1 LLNVCR
7 ALPITVGM
15 TLEAGSST
23 PGTTAPAPRAR
34 AGLRRLL
41 GRLGVRGRL
50 FGLAIALVVLG
61 GVCAIV
67 ATSGLIAQKGKVH
80 SVDTVFKDFRTGR
93 DAYEGWLT
101 ADDQMNMYAALEVL
115 RDRSQRQLAN
125 VTWGQV
131 VSGHQQAIAA
141 LHSLIAHA
149 SSAEIRAKAQSTLQ
163 DLNAYYAFTL
173 QMHAAVL
180 AGNPT
185 RAVRL
190 VTVNNA
196 PASNRT
202 QADFDAMGQT
212 LSKTAAAINGQANSA
227 ASSSEQLV
235 IIVGV
240 ISILLAIAITL
251 WLARSIILP
260 LREMTDAAERI
271 AEGDLAV
278 EVQADS
284 EDELGRLANSFKR
297 SVAYLNEMAKAAE
310 QVADGD
316 LSVTVTPRSERD
328 VLGGAFQRM
337 RARLASTIEDIAR
350 NSDNVGSAS
359 TEMAESSQQ
368 AGMAVGEIAN
378 AVGSV
383 AEGAESQVR
392 SLERARGVTAQ
403 MAAAS
408 EASAADAQE
417 TANAAREARSV
428 AESGASAVRR
438 ASDAMHAVRAS
449 SSEITERMRELGAT
463 SERIGGIV
471 DTITAIS
478 EQTNLLALNA
488 AIEAARAGEQGK
500 GFAVVAEEVRKLAEE
515 SQQAAGTIADLIAQ
529 IQSET
534 GKTVEVV
541 ATGAQQ
547 TEDGVQIVEEA
558 REAFERIAESVQD
571 MDERAQ
577 RITAAV
583 ADIVASGAEMQESI
597 EQVLSVAE
605 QSSASAEEV
614 SATTEQTSASA
625 QQIAASAGELAHT
638 AESLR
643 GVVRQF
649 KLV

>member
-1 LLNVCR
+1 
-7 ALPITVGM
+7 M

-23 PGTTAPAPRAR
+23 RGTAAPAPRAR
-34 AGLRRLL
+34 VGLRRLL
-41 GRLGVRGRL
+41 SRLGVRGRL

-67 ATSGLIAQKGKVH
+67 ATSGLSAQKGKVH

-163 DLNAYYAFTL
+163 DLDAYYGFTL

-196 PASNRT
+196 SASNRT

-212 LSKTAAAINGQANSA
+212 LSKTAASINAQANSA

-260 LREMTDAAERI
+260 LRDMTDAAERI

-297 SVAYLNEMAKAAE
+297 SVAYLNEMANAAE

-350 NSDNVGSAS
+350 NSDSVGSAS

-403 MAAAS
+403 MAAAT
-408 EASAADAQE
+408 EASAADAEE

-515 SQQAAGTIADLIAQ
+515 SQQAAGTIADLISQ

-583 ADIVASGAEMQESI
+583 VEIVASGAEMQESI

-643 GVVRQF
+643 GVVSQF

>member
-1 LLNVCR
+1 
-7 ALPITVGM
+7 M
-15 TLEAGSST
+15 TLDLESST
-23 PGTTAPAPRAR
+23 PAGAARRPRTA
-34 AGLRRLL
+34 AGLGRALS
-41 GRLGVRGRL
+41 RLGVRGRL
-50 FGLAIALVVLG
+50 FGLAIAVALLG
-61 GVCAIV
+61 GLCTLV
-67 ATSGLIAQKGKVH
+67 ATSGLVAQKGKVH
-80 SVDTVFKDFRTGR
+80 SVDTVFRTFSTER

-101 ADDQMNMYAALEVL
+101 ADDQMNMYAALAVL
-115 RDRSQRQLAN
+115 RDPTQRQLAN

-131 VSGHQQAIAA
+131 VSGHQQATTS
-141 LHSLIAHA
+141 LRWLIANA
-149 SSAEIRAKAQSTLQ
+149 SSPAARTKAQATLR
-163 DLNAYYAFTL
+163 DLTAYYSFTL
-173 QMHAAVL
+173 KMHAAVL
-180 AGNPT
+180 AGNP
-185 RAVRL
+185 RLAVRL

-196 PASNRT
+196 PASNQT
-202 QADFDAMGQT
+202 QADFDAMGKA
-212 LSKTAAAINGQANSA
+212 LTADAARINAQANSA
-227 ASSSEQLV
+227 ASSSEALV
-235 IIVGV
+235 LIVAAV
-240 ISILLAIAITL
+240 AILLAIAITL

-260 LREMTDAAERI
+260 LREMTDAAEKI
-271 AEGDLAV
+271 ADGDLAV
-278 EVQADS
+278 DIHADTD
-284 EDELGRLANSFKR
+284 DELGRLAGSFRR
-297 SVAYLNEMAKAAE
+297 SVAYLNEMAGAAE

-316 LSVTVTPRSERD
+316 LSVTVTPRSDRD

-337 RARLASTIEDIAR
+337 RARLASTIEDIAHS
-350 NSDNVGSAS
+350 SDSVGSAS
-359 TEMAESSQQ
+359 SEMAQSSQQ

-383 AEGAESQVR
+383 AAGAETQVR
-392 SLERARGVTAQ
+392 SLEQARVVSGQ
-403 MAAAS
+403 MASAS
-408 EASAADAQE
+408 EASAVDAEE
-417 TANAAREARSV
+417 TANAARHARTV
-428 AESGASAVRR
+428 AESGASSVRR
-438 ASDAMHAVRAS
+438 ASDAMQAVRDS

-534 GKTVEVV
+534 SKTVEVV
-541 ATGAQQ
+541 AAGARQ

-558 REAFERIAESVQD
+558 REAFEGIAASVQD

-577 RITAAV
+577 RITAAI
-583 ADIVASGAEMQESI
+583 AEIVASGTQMQRSI
-597 EQVLSVAE
+597 EEVLSVAE

>member
-1 LLNVCR
+1 
-7 ALPITVGM
+7 P
-15 TLEAGSST
+15 
-23 PGTTAPAPRAR
+23 
-34 AGLRRLL
+34 GLRRVLS
-41 GRLGVRGRL
+41 RLGVRGRL
-50 FGLAIALVVLG
+50 FGLAIALVLLG
-61 GVCAIV
+61 ALCALV
-67 ATSGLIAQKGKVH
+67 ATSGLIAQRGKVH
-80 SVDTVFKDFRTGR
+80 SVDTVFKDFRAER
-93 DAYEGWLT
+93 NAYEGWLT

-115 RDRSQRQLAN
+115 RDPTQRPLAN

-131 VSGHQQAIAA
+131 VSGHQQAVEWLRWLTANATSAA
-141 LHSLIAHA
+141 T
-149 SSAEIRAKAQSTLQ
+149 RTKAQATLQ
-163 DLNAYYAFTL
+163 DLSAYYGFTL
-173 QMHAAVL
+173 KMHAAVL

-185 RAVRL
+185 LAVRL
-190 VTVNNA
+190 VTVSNA
-196 PASNRT
+196 PASNQT
-202 QADFDAMGQT
+202 QADFDAMGKA
-212 LSKTAAAINGQANSA
+212 LSTDAAQITAQANSA
-227 ASSSEQLV
+227 ASSSEHLV
-235 IIVGV
+235 LIVAV
-240 ISILLAIAITL
+240 LAILLAIAITL
-251 WLARSIILP
+251 WLARSIIRP

-271 AEGDLAV
+271 ADGDLAV
-278 EVQADS
+278 DIQADS
-284 EDELGRLANSFKR
+284 EDELGRLAGAFQK
-297 SVAYLNEMAKAAE
+297 SVAYLNEMADAAE

-316 LSVTVTPRSERD
+316 LSVTVEPRSDRD

-337 RARLASTIEDIAR
+337 RSKLASTIEDIAR
-350 NSDNVGSAS
+350 SSDSVGSAS
-359 TEMAESSQQ
+359 SEMAESSQQ

-383 AEGAESQVR
+383 AEGAETQVR
-392 SLERARGVTAQ
+392 SLAHARLVSGQIAS
-403 MAAAS
+403 AS

-417 TANAAREARSV
+417 TANAARQARTV
-428 AESGASAVRR
+428 AETGAGAVRR
-438 ASDAMHAVRAS
+438 ASDAMQAVRDS
-449 SSEITERMRELGAT
+449 STEITERMRELGAT
-463 SERIGGIV
+463 SQRIGGIV
-471 DTITAIS
+471 DTITAIA

-515 SQQAAGTIADLIAQ
+515 SQSAAGSIADLIGQ

-541 ATGAQQ
+541 AAGARQ

-558 REAFERIAESVQD
+558 REAFERIAGSVQD

-577 RITAAV
+577 RITAAI
-583 ADIVASGAEMQESI
+583 AEIVASGTQMQESI
-597 EQVLSVAE
+597 EEVLSVAE

>member
-23 PGTTAPAPRAR
+23 PGKAAPAPRAG

-141 LHSLIAHA
+141 LHSLIAPA
-149 SSAEIRAKAQSTLQ
+149 SSGEIRAKAQSTLQ

-196 PASNRT
+196 SASNRT

-212 LSKTAAAINGQANSA
+212 LSKTAASINAQANSA

-260 LREMTDAAERI
+260 LRDMTDAAERI

-297 SVAYLNEMAKAAE
+297 SVAYLNEMANAAE

-350 NSDNVGSAS
+350 NSDSVGSAS

-515 SQQAAGTIADLIAQ
+515 SQQAAGTIADLITQ

-583 ADIVASGAEMQESI
+583 AEIVASGAEMQESI

-643 GVVRQF
+643 GVVSQF

>member
-1 LLNVCR
+1 
-7 ALPITVGM
+7 M
-15 TLEAGSST
+15 TLDQGSST
-23 PGTTAPAPRAR
+23 PAGATRRPRTT
-34 AGLRRLL
+34 AGLRRVLS
-41 GRLGVRGRL
+41 RLGVRGRL
-50 FGLAIALVVLG
+50 FGLAIALVLLG
-61 GVCAIV
+61 GLCAGV
-67 ATSGLIAQKGKVH
+67 ATSGLIGQKGKVH
-80 SVDTVFKDFRTGR
+80 AVGTVFKDFRTER

-115 RDRSQRQLAN
+115 RDPKQRQLAN

-131 VSGHQQAIAA
+131 VSGHQQAVQS
-141 LHSLIAHA
+141 LRWLIANA
-149 SSAEIRAKAQSTLQ
+149 TNPATRSKAQTTLQ
-163 DLNAYYAFTL
+163 DLSAYYGFTL
-173 QMHAAVL
+173 KMHAAVL

-185 RAVRL
+185 LAVRL
-190 VTVNNA
+190 VTVSNA
-196 PASNRT
+196 PSSNQT
-202 QADFDAMGQT
+202 QADFDTMGKA
-212 LSKTAAAINGQANSA
+212 LTADAALINTQANSA
-227 ASSSEQLV
+227 ASSSERLV
-235 IIVGV
+235 LIVAAV
-240 ISILLAIAITL
+240 AILLAIAITL
-251 WLARSIILP
+251 WLARSIIGP
-260 LREMTDAAERI
+260 LREMTDAAELI
-271 AEGDLAV
+271 AEGDLDV
-278 EVQADS
+278 DLNADT
-284 EDELGRLANSFKR
+284 EDELGRLAGAFER
-297 SVAYLNEMAKAAE
+297 SVAYLNEMADAAE
-310 QVADGD
+310 QVAAGD
-316 LSVTVTPRSERD
+316 LSVTVEPRSDRD

-337 RARLASTIEDIAR
+337 RSKLASTIEDIAR
-350 NSDNVGSAS
+350 NSDSVGSAS
-359 TEMAESSQQ
+359 SEMAQSSQQ

-383 AEGAESQVR
+383 AEGAETQVR
-392 SLERARGVTAQ
+392 SLEQARIVSRQ
-403 MAAAS
+403 MASAS
-408 EASAADAQE
+408 EASAADAEQ
-417 TANAAREARSV
+417 TASAARQARTV
-428 AESGASAVRR
+428 AETGASAVRR
-438 ASDAMHAVRAS
+438 ASDAMLAVRDS
-449 SSEITERMRELGAT
+449 SSEITERMRELGDT

-515 SQQAAGTIADLIAQ
+515 SQQAAGTIADLIGQ

-541 ATGAQQ
+541 AAGARQ

-583 ADIVASGAEMQESI
+583 AEIVASGTQMQQSI
-597 EQVLSVAE
+597 EEVLSVAE

-625 QQIAASAGELAHT
+625 QQIAASAGDLAHT
-638 AESLR
+638 AENLR

>member
-1 LLNVCR
+1 
-7 ALPITVGM
+7 M
-15 TLEAGSST
+15 TLEAGSSI
-23 PGTTAPAPRAR
+23 PGTAAPERRAR

-41 GRLGVRGRL
+41 SRLGVRGRL
-50 FGLAIALVVLG
+50 FGLATALVVLG
-61 GVCAIV
+61 GVCALV
-67 ATSGLIAQKGKVH
+67 ATTGLIGQKGKVH
-80 SVDTVFKDFRTGR
+80 SVAKVFKDFRTER

-101 ADDQMNMYAALEVL
+101 ADDQMNMYAALAVL

-141 LHSLIAHA
+141 LHWLVANA
-149 SSAEIRAKAQSTLQ
+149 SSAEIRATAQSTLQ
-163 DLNAYYAFTL
+163 DLTAYYGFTL

-196 PASNRT
+196 STSNRS
-202 QADFDAMGQT
+202 QADFDGMGQT
-212 LSKTAAAINGQANSA
+212 LSKRAATINAQANSA

-251 WLARSIILP
+251 WLARSIIVP
-260 LREMTDAAERI
+260 LREMTEASERI

-278 EVQADS
+278 ELDTDS
-284 EDELGRLANSFKR
+284 DDELGRLAGSFQR
-297 SVAYLNEMAKAAE
+297 SVAYLNEMASAAE

-316 LSVTVTPRSERD
+316 LSVTVAPRSDRD
-328 VLGGAFQRM
+328 VLGGAFHRM
-337 RARLASTIEDIAR
+337 RTRLASTIEDIAR
-350 NSDNVGSAS
+350 SSDSVGSAS

-383 AEGAESQVR
+383 AEGAETQVR
-392 SLERARGVTAQ
+392 SLEQARTVTAQ

-408 EASAADAQE
+408 EASAADAEE
-417 TANAAREARSV
+417 TANAARQARTV
-428 AESGASAVRR
+428 AEGGASAVQR
-438 ASDAMHAVRAS
+438 ASDAMQAVRAS
-449 SSEITERMRELGAT
+449 SSEITQRMGELGAT

-515 SQQAAGTIADLIAQ
+515 SQTAAGTIAELIAQ

-541 ATGAQQ
+541 SLGAQQ

-583 ADIVASGAEMQESI
+583 ADIVASGSQMRESI

-643 GVVRQF
+643 GVVSQF

>member
-1 LLNVCR
+1 
-7 ALPITVGM
+7 M
-15 TLEAGSST
+15 TLSMPLDLGSAT
-23 PGTTAPAPRAR
+23 PAVPTPRPRAT
-34 AGLRRLL
+34 AGLRRVLS
-41 GRLGVRGRL
+41 RLGVRGRL
-50 FGLAIALVVLG
+50 FGLAIALVLLG
-61 GVCAIV
+61 ALCALV
-67 ATSGLIAQKGKVH
+67 ATSGLIAQRGKVH
-80 SVDTVFKDFRTGR
+80 SVDTVFKDFRAER
-93 DAYEGWLT
+93 NAYEGWLT

-115 RDRSQRQLAN
+115 RDPKQRPLAD

-131 VSGHQQAIAA
+131 VSGHQQAVEWLRWLTANA
-141 LHSLIAHA
+141 TSPAT
-149 SSAEIRAKAQSTLQ
+149 RTKAQATLQ
-163 DLNAYYAFTL
+163 DLSAYYGFTL
-173 QMHAAVL
+173 KMHAAVL

-185 RAVRL
+185 LAVRL
-190 VTVNNA
+190 VTVSNA
-196 PASNRT
+196 PASNQT
-202 QADFDAMGQT
+202 QADFDVMGKA
-212 LSKTAAAINGQANSA
+212 LSTDAAQITAQANSA
-227 ASSSEQLV
+227 ASSSEHLV
-235 IIVGV
+235 LIVAV
-240 ISILLAIAITL
+240 LAILLAIAITL
-251 WLARSIILP
+251 WLARSIIRP

-271 AEGDLAV
+271 ADGDLDV
-278 EVQADS
+278 DIQADS
-284 EDELGRLANSFKR
+284 EDELGRLAGAFQK
-297 SVAYLNEMAKAAE
+297 SVAYLNEMAGAAE

-316 LSVTVTPRSERD
+316 LSVTVEPRSDRD

-337 RARLASTIEDIAR
+337 RAKLASTIEDIAR
-350 NSDNVGSAS
+350 SSDSVGSAS
-359 TEMAESSQQ
+359 SEMAESSQQ

-383 AEGAESQVR
+383 AEGAETQVR
-392 SLERARGVTAQ
+392 SLAQARLVSGQIAS
-403 MAAAS
+403 AS

-417 TANAAREARSV
+417 TANAARQARTV
-428 AESGASAVRR
+428 AETGAGAVRR
-438 ASDAMHAVRAS
+438 ASDAMQAVRDS

-471 DTITAIS
+471 DTITAIA

-515 SQQAAGTIADLIAQ
+515 SQSAAGSIADLIGQ

-541 ATGAQQ
+541 AAGARQ

-558 REAFERIAESVQD
+558 REAFERIAGSVQD

-577 RITAAV
+577 RITAAI
-583 ADIVASGAEMQESI
+583 AEIVASGSQMQESI
-597 EQVLSVAE
+597 EEVLSVAE

>member
-1 LLNVCR
+1 
-7 ALPITVGM
+7 M
-15 TLEAGSST
+15 TLDHGSPT
-23 PGTTAPAPRAR
+23 PVASAPKRGAR
-34 AGLRRLL
+34 AGLQRLL
-41 GRLGVRGRL
+41 SRLGVRGRL
-50 FGLAIALVVLG
+50 FALAIALATLG
-61 GVCAIV
+61 AVCALV
-67 ATSGLIAQKGKVH
+67 ATSGLLSERGKVH
-80 SVDTVFKDFRTGR
+80 SVDTVFKDFRADR

-101 ADDQMNMYAALEVL
+101 ADDQMNMYAALAVL
-115 RDRSQRQLAN
+115 HDPSQRQLAN
-125 VTWGQV
+125 VTWSQV
-131 VSGHQQAIAA
+131 LGGHQQAVAQ
-141 LHSLIAHA
+141 LHWLIANA
-149 SSAEIRAKAQSTLQ
+149 TSGATRTQAQSTLQ
-163 DLNAYYAFTL
+163 DLNGYYAFTL
-173 QMHAAVL
+173 QMRAAVL

-185 RAVRL
+185 HAVRL

-196 PASNRT
+196 TASNRT
-202 QADFDAMGQT
+202 QADFDEMGKA
-212 LSKTAAAINGQANSA
+212 LSADAAAINAQANTS
-227 ASSSEQLV
+227 ASSAEQLV
-235 IIVGV
+235 LIVGV
-240 ISILLAIAITL
+240 LSILLAIAITL
-251 WLARSIILP
+251 WLARSIIVP
-260 LREMTDAAERI
+260 LREMTAASERI

-278 EVQADS
+278 ELHS
-284 EDELGRLANSFKR
+284 ESDDELGRLADSFQR
-297 SVAYLNEMAKAAE
+297 SVAYLNEMADAAE
-310 QVADGD
+310 RVAGGD
-316 LSVTVTPRSERD
+316 LSMAVTPRSDRD

-337 RARLASTIEDIAR
+337 RDKLAETIEDIAR
-350 NSDNVGSAS
+350 SSDSVGSAS
-359 TEMAESSQQ
+359 SEMAQSSQQ

-383 AEGAESQVR
+383 AEGAETQVR
-392 SLERARGVTAQ
+392 SLEQARAVTAQ

-408 EASAADAQE
+408 ESSAADAEE
-417 TANAAREARSV
+417 TANAARQARTV

-438 ASDAMHAVRAS
+438 ASDAMQAVHGS

-515 SQQAAGTIADLIAQ
+515 SQTAAGTIAELIAQ
-529 IQSET
+529 IQAET
-534 GKTVEVV
+534 GRTVEVV
-541 ATGAQQ
+541 SAGARH

-577 RITAAV
+577 RITTAV
-583 ADIVASGAEMQESI
+583 AEIVASGSQMQESI

-643 GVVRQF
+643 GVVSQF